1 MPGRTT
7 SFLRLLAAT
16 LVIGSGTGRV
26 ASLWFRELNAEAVAS
41 MLVGAVYLIIGIG
54 LCGQS
59 RFTLFVAV
67 AVSATISTLL
77 LYQQPFAA
85 MHPAQQAA
93 VAVDGITVL
102 CCLAVLW
109 QMHKPAAD

>member
-26 ASLWFRELNAEAVAS
+26 ASLWFRELNIEAVAS

-59 RFTLFVAV
+59 RFTLFMGIAIPAAATLYYQSWLSRGDAV
-67 AVSATISTLL
+67 QSAR
-77 LYQQPFAA
+77 FAA
-85 MHPAQQAA
+85 DVT
-93 VAVDGITVL
+93 VAFV
-102 CCLAVLW
+102 CLVVLW
-109 QMHKPAAD
+109 RVRNNPSV